1 MYIYIGNIIILLAG
15 TKEYI
20 RFKIQPGPV
29 AKNATPTKK
38 RTTWLRPVTNRHEQR
53 CVGQNKEG
61 CVGQHEPKV
70 VLASLSN
77 VELASMNNAL
87 SKMFFSYNNNVVTT
101 LFSHHCCNNLLYSRA
116 TS

>member
-1 MYIYIGNIIILLAG
+1 MYIYRQYYYITRWN
-15 TKEYI
+15 EYI